1 MLIIYHSIGAIC
13 MSMGGGKLISL
24 TFEFLILSKMIYSC
38 PGRIS
43 MIWTPFPLNGFFI
56 TKFCLS
62 RALDKKKFTLR
73 LLLLRIWICSSWRC
87 QRKGKRSLLGWSISR
102 LTTLSR
108 CYRTVA
114 WIFCRGSRILSLED
128 WALRFVR
135 IIWGLLGEKCR
146 RWGGLWR
153 GSFYV
158 KCGGLIWH
166 K

>member
-1 MLIIYHSIGAIC
+1 MRFVCRWGEGSWFLWHLSFWFWVKWSIPVRVELQWFVLLFLWTAF
-13 MSMGGGKLISL
+13 SL
-24 TFEFLILSKMIYSC
+24 RSFVWAGL
-38 PGRIS
+38 
-43 MIWTPFPLNGFFI
+43 
-56 TKFCLS
+56 
-62 RALDKKKFTLR
+62 LR

-135 IIWGLLGEKCR
+135 IIWGLLGGRCR
-146 RWGGLWR
+146 RWGRLWR

-158 KCGGLIWH
+158 KWWGLIWH